1 MQTSATNRKRR
12 SPAQREKILSGY
24 RRSQLTQRAFAAQA
38 GIGLSTLQLWLRK
51 SAAAPA
57 APAGFVQVPNLLP
70 QPAAPAV
77 YRLHLQNGII
87 VEIGSGFERTEVAA
101 LLQLLPA

>member
-12 SPAQREKILSGY
+12 SPAQREKILSAY
-24 RRSQLTQRAFAAQA
+24 RQSKLTQRVFAAQA

-51 SAAAPA
+51 GVASPA
-57 APAGFVQVPNLLP
+57 DPAGFVQLPNLLT

-77 YRLHLQNGII
+77 YRLHLKNGVM
-87 VEIGSGFERTEVAA
+87 VEIGSGFARAEVAA